1 MKTDTADLYP
11 QKGLHHRWA
20 GLGLTAAILSL
31 LSACGAGGSGTL
43 TGSVMDGYIKG
54 AKICIDLNANS
65 VCDASEPT
73 ATTGSKG
80 SFTVTAPTGTDLS
93 AVHLVVE
100 VPVGAVDEDTPN
112 TPLTKAYKMLAPAST
127 PLVVSPLTTVV
138 STHIKDGKTLSQAQA
153 QARTDLGLPADHDF
167 SKDYIAK
174 SDSAAHNVA
183 KMMATVLAEKV
194 GSATPDLTQLKVA
207 LTAAKPF
214 GAAAYA
220 ATDVSSVIKLT
231 QASLAA
237 NYTIM
242 DFSEA
247 AATVTPF
254 EGAAAELVS
263 DAPTGATGKALKL
276 SKPSTAQPWGGATV
290 SLGYSNSV
298 GTLPLASTA
307 ATISMQV
314 YSPRVGAVIGLKI
327 ENAADSTQTAYELK
341 VNTTKAGAWETML
354 FDYSSITGFSS
365 TGTFNKISIFPEF
378 FETGTGGIF
387 YIDDIK
393 FVGASAQKSAPLTA
407 PVAATSNYIAR
418 VKTDSEAAY
427 DTTTGKALPG
437 LYETGR
443 YAASSGEAWWWG
455 GNYADQ
461 IQSGYGFSK
470 TSTAQWGYGIFIK
483 NGGSGWSISSATNYK
498 FSLGTNSECVGVCK
512 ATLVLVSATSAECKA
527 TASVTLTGAAV
538 TSYTKALSDFTVVGC
553 TTNTMT
559 AFKQLKIA
567 ELHYQ
572 MLRADMQFTTTGDTA
587 KELYPNGLGVGG
599 GIIFE

>member
-1 MKTDTADLYP
+1 MKTDSADLYP
-11 QKGLHHRWA
+11 QKGLHNRWA

-65 VCDASEPT
+65 ACDASEPT
-73 ATTGSKG
+73 ATTGTKG

-207 LTAAKPF
+207 LAAAKPF

-231 QASLAA
+231 QASLAS

-254 EGAAAELVS
+254 EGAAGELVS
-263 DAPTGATGKALKL
+263 DAPAGATGKALKL

-298 GTLPLASTA
+298 GALPLASTA

-314 YSPRVGAVIGLKI
+314 YSPRAGAVIGLKI
-327 ENAADSTQTAYELK
+327 ENASDNTQTAYEVK
-341 VNTTKAGAWETML
+341 ANTTKAGAWETML
-354 FDYSSITGFSS
+354 FDFSTVTGFAA

-387 YIDDIK
+387 YVDDLK
-393 FVGASAQKSAPLTA
+393 FVGASAQKSAALTA
-407 PVAATSNYIAR
+407 PVAASSNYIVR
-418 VKTDSEAAY
+418 VKTDADPAY
-427 DTTTGKALPG
+427 DTATGKALPG
-437 LYETGR
+437 LYATASYATENTG
-443 YAASSGEAWWWG
+443 AVWWWG
-455 GNYADQ
+455 GNFADQ
-461 IQSGYGFSK
+461 INLGYGFSK
-470 TSTAQWGYGIFIK
+470 TNEAQWGFGIYIK
-483 NGGSGWSISSATNYK
+483 NGGSGWDIASATNYK
-498 FSLGTNSECVGVCK
+498 FSLGTNSECAGVCK
-512 ATLVLVSATSAECKA
+512 ATLVLVSAANANCKA
-527 TASVTLTGAAV
+527 TASVTLTSAAV
-538 TSYTKALSDFTVVGC
+538 TSYTKPLADFTVAGC
-553 TTNTMT
+553 TTNTVT

-572 MLRADMQFTTTGDTA
+572 MLRADMQFTKTNDAT
-587 KELYPNGLGVGG
+587 LYPNGLGVGG